1 MRPLLRVSLSAQRR
15 ALIGWGIGL
24 AAVALTYAAVYP
36 SIKQSAADL
45 DKYMQN
51 LPDAVRSIIGTNYT
65 SPAGYLRAELFS
77 LLGPVLLLVYG
88 IGAGGKAI
96 AGEEEARSLD
106 LLVTTPMPRGR
117 VVVDKAIT
125 VAITLLALAA
135 LVFVVVIALGPPF
148 GLEVAIANVAS
159 MCVMF
164 FLLGLAFTWF
174 ALAVGCATGR
184 RSWASAAGGG
194 VAVVM
199 YVLNAISPTIPGLTW
214 AQSFSPFRW
223 YLEPDP
229 LVTGIHAGN
238 VLVLAAIATV
248 FLGAAVWTFRRRDLA
263 A

>member
-1 MRPLLRVSLSAQRR
+1 MRPLIRVSLSAQRR
-15 ALIGWGIGL
+15 SLIGWGIGL
-24 AAVALTYAAVYP
+24 AAIALVYAAVYP

-51 LPDAVRSIIGTNYT
+51 LPDALRSIIGTNYT

-106 LLVTTPMPRGR
+106 LLLTTPMPRGR
-117 VVVDKAIT
+117 VVADKAIT
-125 VAITLLALAA
+125 LAVTVLALSA

-148 GLEVAIANVAS
+148 GLDVAIANVAA

-164 FLLGLAFTWF
+164 FLLGLAFAWF

-184 RSWASAAGGG
+184 RTWASAVAGG
-194 VAVVM
+194 VAVVT
-199 YVLNAISPTIPGLTW
+199 YVLNAIAPTISGLSW
-214 AQSFSPFRW
+214 AQAFSPFRW

-229 LVTGIHAGN
+229 LVTGIHVEN
-238 VLVLAAIATV
+238 VLVLAAIAV
-248 FLGAAVWTFRRRDLA
+248 VCLVVAVWTFRRRDLA

>member
-1 MRPLLRVSLSAQRR
+1 MRPLIRVSLSQQRR

-24 AAVALTYAAVYP
+24 AAVALIYAAVYP

-51 LPDAVRSIIGTNYT
+51 LPDAVRSIIGADYT
-65 SPAGYLRAELFS
+65 SPAGYLRAELFA

-88 IGAGGKAI
+88 VGAGGKAI

-106 LLVTTPMPRGR
+106 LLLTTPMPRRR
-117 VVVDKAIT
+117 VVLDKAIT
-125 VAITLLALAA
+125 LALTLLALSA
-135 LVFVVVIALGPPF
+135 LLFVVVIALGPPF
-148 GLEVAIANVAS
+148 GLDVAIAHVAAT
-159 MCVMF
+159 CVMF

-184 RSWASAAGGG
+184 KAWASAVAGG
-194 VAVVM
+194 VAVVA
-199 YVLNAISPTIPGLTW
+199 YVLNAIAPSVSGLSW
-214 AQSFSPFRW
+214 ARPLSPFRW

-229 LVTGIHAGN
+229 LVTGIHAQN
-238 VLVLAAIATV
+238 VLVLAVI
-248 FLGAAVWTFRRRDLA
+248 AAVCLVVAVWAFRRRDLA

>member
-1 MRPLLRVSLSAQRR
+1 MRPLIRVSLSQQRR

-24 AAVALTYAAVYP
+24 AAVALIYAAVYP

-51 LPDAVRSIIGTNYT
+51 LPDAVRSIIGADYT
-65 SPAGYLRAELFS
+65 SPAGYLRAELFA

-88 IGAGGKAI
+88 VGAGGKAI

-106 LLVTTPMPRGR
+106 LLLTTPMPRRR
-117 VVVDKAIT
+117 VVLDKAIT
-125 VAITLLALAA
+125 LALTLLALSA
-135 LVFVVVIALGPPF
+135 LLFVVVIALGPPF
-148 GLEVAIANVAS
+148 GLDVAIAHVAA

-184 RSWASAAGGG
+184 RAWASAVAGG
-194 VAVVM
+194 VAVVT
-199 YVLNAISPTIPGLTW
+199 YVLNAIAPSVSGLSW
-214 AQSFSPFRW
+214 ARPLSPFRW

-229 LVTGIHAGN
+229 LVTGIHAQN
-238 VLVLAAIATV
+238 VLVLAVIAV
-248 FLGAAVWTFRRRDLA
+248 VCLVVAVWAFRRRDLA

>member
-1 MRPLLRVSLSAQRR
+1 VRPLIRVSLSAQRR

-24 AAVALTYAAVYP
+24 VAITVTYAAVYP

-51 LPDAVRSIIGTNYT
+51 LPDALRSIIGANYT
-65 SPAGYLRAELFS
+65 SPAGYLRAELFA

-96 AGEEEARSLD
+96 AGEEEGRSLD
-106 LLVTTPMPRGR
+106 LLLTTPMPRDR
-117 VVVDKAIT
+117 VVIDKAIT
-125 VAITLLALAA
+125 LAVALLALAF
-135 LVFVVVIALGPPF
+135 LVFVAVLVLGPPF
-148 GLEVAIANVAS
+148 GLDVAVADVAA

-164 FLLGLAFTWF
+164 FLLGLVFTWF

-184 RSWASAAGGG
+184 RAWASAGAGG
-194 VAVVM
+194 VAVVT
-199 YVLNAISPTIPGLTW
+199 YVLNAIAPTISGLAW
-214 AQSFSPFRW
+214 AQKLSPFRW

-229 LVTGIHAGN
+229 LVTGIHPQN
-238 VLVLAAIATV
+238 VVVLVVIAIVCVT
-248 FLGAAVWTFRRRDLA
+248 AAVWTFRRRDLA

>member
-1 MRPLLRVSLSAQRR
+1 MRPLIRVSLSAQRR
-15 ALIGWGIGL
+15 SLIGWGIGL
-24 AAVALTYAAVYP
+24 AAIALVYAAVYP

-51 LPDAVRSIIGTNYT
+51 LPDALRSIIGTNYT

-106 LLVTTPMPRGR
+106 LLLTTPIPRGR

-125 VAITLLALAA
+125 LALTVLALAA

-148 GLEVAIANVAS
+148 GLDVAIANVAA

-164 FLLGLAFTWF
+164 FLLGLAFAWF

-184 RSWASAAGGG
+184 RTWASAVAGG
-194 VAVVM
+194 VAVVT
-199 YVLNAISPTIPGLTW
+199 YVLNAIAPTISGLSW
-214 AQSFSPFRW
+214 AQAFSPFRW

-229 LVTGIHAGN
+229 LVTGIHVEN
-238 VLVLAAIATV
+238 VLVLAAIAV
-248 FLGAAVWTFRRRDLA
+248 VCLVVAVWTFRRRDLA

>member
-1 MRPLLRVSLSAQRR
+1 MRPLIRVSLSSQRR

-24 AAVALTYAAVYP
+24 AAIALMYAAVYP

-51 LPDAVRSIIGTNYT
+51 LPDALRSIIGSNYT

-106 LLVTTPMPRGR
+106 LLLTTPMPRGR

-125 VAITLLALAA
+125 LAITLLALAV
-135 LVFVVVIALGPPF
+135 LVFVVVILIGPPF
-148 GLEVAIANVAS
+148 GLNVAVAHAAA

-164 FLLGLAFTWF
+164 FLLGLAFAWF

-184 RSWASAAGGG
+184 RAWASAVAGG
-194 VAVVM
+194 VAVVT
-199 YVLNAISPTIPGLTW
+199 YVLNAIAPTVSGLSW
-214 AQSFSPFRW
+214 AQSLSPFRW
-223 YLEPDP
+223 YLEPDA
-229 LVTGIHAGN
+229 LVTGIHAEN
-238 VLVLAAIATV
+238 VLVLAAIAV
-248 FLGAAVWTFRRRDLA
+248 VCLLAAVWTFGRRDLA

>member
-1 MRPLLRVSLSAQRR
+1 MRPLIRVSLSAQRR
-15 ALIGWGIGL
+15 AVIGWGIGL
-24 AAVALTYAAVYP
+24 AAVALTYAAIYP

-45 DKYMQN
+45 DTYMQN
-51 LPDAVRSIIGTNYT
+51 LPDALRSIIGTDYT
-65 SPAGYLRAELFS
+65 SPAGYLRAELFA

-106 LLVTTPMPRGR
+106 LLLTTPIPRGR

-125 VAITLLALAA
+125 LALTVLALSV

-148 GLEVAIANVAS
+148 GLDVAIANVAA
-159 MCVMF
+159 MCLMF
-164 FLLGLAFTWF
+164 FLLGLAFAWF

-184 RSWASAAGGG
+184 RAWASAVAGG
-194 VAVVM
+194 VAVVT
-199 YVLNAISPTIPGLTW
+199 YVLNAIAPTISGLSW
-214 AQSFSPFRW
+214 AQTLSPFRW

-229 LVTGIHAGN
+229 LVTGIHTEN
-238 VLVLAAIATV
+238 VLVLAAVALV
-248 FLGAAVWTFRRRDLA
+248 CLVVAVWTFRRRDLA

>member
-1 MRPLLRVSLSAQRR
+1 VRPLIRVSLAAQRR

-45 DKYMQN
+45 DKYLQN
-51 LPDAVRSIIGTNYT
+51 LPDALLSIIGTDYT
-65 SPAGYLRAELFS
+65 SPAGYLRAELFA

-106 LLVTTPMPRGR
+106 LLLTTPIPRGR

-125 VAITLLALAA
+125 LALTVLALAA

-148 GLEVAIANVAS
+148 GLDVAIANVAA

-164 FLLGLAFTWF
+164 FLLGLAFAWF

-184 RSWASAAGGG
+184 RAWASAVAGG
-194 VAVVM
+194 VAVVT
-199 YVLNAISPTIPGLTW
+199 YVLNAIAPTISGSSW
-214 AQSFSPFRW
+214 ARALSPFRW

-229 LVTGIHAGN
+229 LVTGIHTEN
-238 VLVLAAIATV
+238 VLVLAAVALV
-248 FLGAAVWTFRRRDLA
+248 CLVVAVWTFRRRDLA

>member
-1 MRPLLRVSLSAQRR
+1 MRPLIRVSLSAQRR

-24 AAVALTYAAVYP
+24 AAIALTYAAVYP

-51 LPDAVRSIIGTNYT
+51 LPDALRSIIGTNYT
-65 SPAGYLRAELFS
+65 SPAGYLRAELFA

-106 LLVTTPMPRGR
+106 LLLTTPMPRGR

-125 VAITLLALAA
+125 LAITLLALAV
-135 LVFVVVIALGPPF
+135 LVFVVVIVLGPPF
-148 GLEVAIANVAS
+148 GLDVAIANVAA
-159 MCVMF
+159 MCAMF

-184 RSWASAAGGG
+184 RAWASAVAGG
-194 VAVVM
+194 VAAVT
-199 YVLNAISPTIPGLTW
+199 YVLNAIAPTISGSSW
-214 AQSFSPFRW
+214 AQALSPFRW

-229 LVTGIHAGN
+229 LVTGIHVEN
-238 VLVLAAIATV
+238 VLVLAAIA
-248 FLGAAVWTFRRRDLA
+248 AVCLVVGVWAFRGRDLA

>member
-1 MRPLLRVSLSAQRR
+1 VRPLIRVSLSTQRR

-24 AAVALTYAAVYP
+24 AAIALMYAAVYP

-88 IGAGGKAI
+88 IGAGGKTI

-106 LLVTTPMPRGR
+106 LLITTPMPRGR
-117 VVVDKAIT
+117 VVADKAVT
-125 VAITLLALAA
+125 LALSLLALSA

-148 GLEVAIANVAS
+148 GLNVAIVDVAA

-164 FLLGLAFTWF
+164 FLLGLAFSWF

-184 RSWASAAGGG
+184 RAWASAVAGG
-194 VAVVM
+194 VAVVT
-199 YVLNAISPTIPGLTW
+199 YVLNAIAPTVSGLSW
-214 AQSFSPFRW
+214 ARPLSPFRW

-229 LVTGIHAGN
+229 LVTGIHGEN
-238 VLVLAAIATV
+238 VLVLALIAV
-248 FLGAAVWTFRRRDLA
+248 VCALVAVWAFGRRDLA

>member
-1 MRPLLRVSLSAQRR
+1 MRPLIRVSLSAQRR
-15 ALIGWGIGL
+15 AVIGWGIGL

-45 DKYMQN
+45 DTYMQN
-51 LPDAVRSIIGTNYT
+51 LPDALRSIIGTDYT
-65 SPAGYLRAELFS
+65 SPAGYLRAELFA

-106 LLVTTPMPRGR
+106 LLLTTPIPRGR

-125 VAITLLALAA
+125 LALTVLALSV
-135 LVFVVVIALGPPF
+135 LVFVAVIALGPPF
-148 GLEVAIANVAS
+148 GLDVAIANVAA
-159 MCVMF
+159 MCLMF
-164 FLLGLAFTWF
+164 FLLGLAFAWF

-184 RSWASAAGGG
+184 RAWASAVAGG
-194 VAVVM
+194 VAVVT
-199 YVLNAISPTIPGLTW
+199 YVLNAIAPTISGLSW
-214 AQSFSPFRW
+214 AQALSPFRW

-229 LVTGIHAGN
+229 LVTGIHTENA
-238 VLVLAAIATV
+238 LVLAAVALV
-248 FLGAAVWTFRRRDLA
+248 CLVVAVWTFRRRDLA

>member
-1 MRPLLRVSLSAQRR
+1 MRPLIRVSLATQRR

-36 SIKQSAADL
+36 SIQQSAVAL
-45 DKYMQN
+45 DKYLQN
-51 LPDAVRSIIGTNYT
+51 LPEAFRSIIGADYT
-65 SPAGYLRAELFS
+65 SPAGYLRAELFA

-106 LLVTTPMPRGR
+106 LLLTTPIPRGR
-117 VVVDKAIT
+117 VVVNKAIT
-125 VAITLLALAA
+125 LALTLVA
-135 LVFVVVIALGPPF
+135 LSVLLFVVVIALGPPF
-148 GLEVAIANVAS
+148 GLHVAIAHVAA
-159 MCVMF
+159 MCAMF

-184 RSWASAAGGG
+184 RAWASAVAGG
-194 VAVVM
+194 VAVVT
-199 YVLNAISPTIPGLTW
+199 YVLNAIAPTVSGLSW
-214 AQSFSPFRW
+214 AQSLSPFRW

-229 LVTGIHAGN
+229 LVTGIHLQN
-238 VLVLAAIATV
+238 VLVLAAIAAV
-248 FLGAAVWTFRRRDLA
+248 CLVAGVWTFRRRDLA

>member
-1 MRPLLRVSLSAQRR
+1 MRPLIRVSLSAQRR
-15 ALIGWGIGL
+15 AVIGWGIGL

-45 DKYMQN
+45 DTYMQN
-51 LPDAVRSIIGTNYT
+51 LPDALRSIIGTDYT
-65 SPAGYLRAELFS
+65 SPAGYLRAELFA

-106 LLVTTPMPRGR
+106 LLLTTPIPRGR

-125 VAITLLALAA
+125 LALTVLALAA

-148 GLEVAIANVAS
+148 GLDVAIANVAA

-164 FLLGLAFTWF
+164 FLLGLAFAWF
-174 ALAVGCATGR
+174 ALAAGCATGR
-184 RSWASAAGGG
+184 RAWASAVAGG
-194 VAVVM
+194 VAVVT
-199 YVLNAISPTIPGLTW
+199 YVLNAIAPTISGLSWTR
-214 AQSFSPFRW
+214 ALSPFRW

-229 LVTGIHAGN
+229 LVTGIHTEN
-238 VLVLAAIATV
+238 VLVLAAVALV
-248 FLGAAVWTFRRRDLA
+248 CLVVAVWTFRRRDLA